1 MYTASLLARGGA
13 RVELLER
20 TEQLDPNSRTL
31 IVTSHMRDL
40 LGAAGEPCIVNEIK
54 RFELFTDGRA
64 ATIELARPDL
74 IIERA
79 TLIRSLAAQAQNEGV
94 QIRLGRKFLGLEGT

>member
-1 MYTASLLARGGA
+1 MYTAGLLARGGA

-20 TEQLDPNSRTL
+20 AERLEPISRTL

-40 LGAAGEPCIVNEIK
+40 LGAAGESCIVNEIK

-64 ATIELARPDL
+64 ATIDLARPDL

-79 TLIRSLAAQAQNEGV
+79 TLIHSLAEQARKSGVEGDV
-94 QIRLGRKFLGLEGT
+94 RCGLKIP